1 MHELTADDL
10 PAAAL
15 DSDLTVWVR
24 LPPRYKAGK
33 PSHRFKYE
41 QRRVREIGG
50 SYHPDTHAWT
60 VPEPA
65 KHLLQ
70 LTYLLERT
78 QAVLYAADTDES
90 PTPDTF

>member
-1 MHELTADDL
+1 MKG
-10 PAAAL
+10 AA
-15 DSDLTVWVR
+15 
-24 LPPRYKAGK
+24 
-33 PSHRFKYE
+33 
-41 QRRVREIGG
+41 Q
-50 SYHPDTHAWT
+50 